1 MKLRR
6 IDNAK
11 RRPPVDLDQ
20 SRTGNSAAGSSH
32 VLGNRFTNTRRHD
45 GRHRDRATACSSKR
59 DARRP
64 AFGAEQVRCLS
75 HHCPDQQYLP
85 LLFHYALSFYDVA
98 SRPNTSLKSL
108 EAFLAHPYSY
118 ETMPSPDL
126 TPAQATDLAAYIL
139 SLGAGIDYSRQIG
152 CGRHSG
158 QERRVTPPA
167 PHRIRQFWSH

>member
-1 MKLRR
+1 MYWATVLPILVGTMAATVSAQQPAHRNATQEGRR
-6 IDNAK
+6 LA
-11 RRPPVDLDQ
+11 L
-20 SRTGNSAAGSSH
+20 SRCDVCH
-32 VLGNRFTNTRRHD
+32 II
-45 GRHRDRATACSSKR
+45 
-59 DARRP
+59 AR
-64 AFGAEQVRCLS
+64 
-75 HHCPDQQYLP
+75 DQQYLP